1 MYTME
6 EITIETFGN
15 SEFDHLFS
23 CSLPYMDEG
32 TFSWD
37 FVGNPTTDDEK
48 REALRARFQKDL
60 EMSNKYPEICRIK
73 CVLYKKDGVA
83 INLCLGAINSGDDNY
98 VTWNFA
104 LYGPDGNG
112 SRSWLYDLDYQQVR
126 KNYFVN
132 TCGVKG
138 YKINCMNT
146 GSLKE
151 YHLNKLNEPG
161 IGDLYNVAID
171 KVYTTASGVELV
183 TIFYT
188 YK

>member
-60 EMSNKYPEICRIK
+60 EMANEHPETCRMK
-73 CVLYKKDGVA
+73 CVLCKKDGVA
-83 INLCLGAINSGDDNY
+83 IQLFLGAINSRDDDY
-98 VTWNFA
+98 VTWTVA
-104 LYGPDGNG
+104 LYSPDGNG
-112 SRSWLYDLDYQQVR
+112 SKSWLYDLDYIQAC
-126 KNYFVN
+126 KDHFVN
-132 TCGVKG
+132 TYGVKG
-138 YKINCMNT
+138 YKISCMNT

-151 YHLNKLNEPG
+151 YHLNKPNAD
-161 IGDLYNVAID
+161 DLYNVAID